1 MNDVTLLLIRLVVIT
16 ASMLI
21 TLFAVP
27 YLKTLRESKEF
38 ELIIG
43 AVSKAVNYAEQTIKG
58 SGMGPTKKEEV
69 IDVVN
74 DYLKIIGVNLS
85 PALLD
90 VLIEDA
96 VYVMNSNKK

>member
-21 TLFAVP
+21 TLFVVP

-38 ELIIG
+38 ELIIE

-58 SGMGPTKKEEV
+58 SGMGQTKKEEV
-69 IDVVN
+69 IDV
-74 DYLKIIGVNLS
+74 LKIIGVNLS

-96 VYVMNSNKK
+96 VYIMNSNKK

>member
-1 MNDVTLLLIRLVVIT
+1 MNDITLLLIRIVVIT
-16 ASMLI
+16 AAMLI
-21 TLFAVP
+21 TLFVVP

-38 ELIIG
+38 ELIIE

-58 SGMGPTKKEEV
+58 SGMGSVKKEEV
-69 IDVVN
+69 VDVVN
-74 DYLKIIGVNLS
+74 DYLKMIDVKLS